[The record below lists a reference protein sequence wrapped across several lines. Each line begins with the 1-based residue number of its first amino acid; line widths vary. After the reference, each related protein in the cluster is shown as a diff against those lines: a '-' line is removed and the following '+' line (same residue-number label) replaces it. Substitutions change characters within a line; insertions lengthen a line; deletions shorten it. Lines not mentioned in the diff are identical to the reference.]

1 MTTKLA
7 PLTIKQLLA
16 LAGYANYKTREKNM
30 SLKLNDLYC
39 FPPGFKKDQ
48 LIVEL
53 EKECEH
59 LRYLP
64 QSRQDCLDLD
74 FNPDEY
80 LLK

>member
-16 LAGYANYKTREKNM
+16 LAAYANYKTRKKNI
-30 SLKLNDLYC
+30 SLKLHDLDC
-39 FPPGFKKDQ
+39 FPPGFEKDQ

-64 QSRQDCLDLD
+64 QSRQNCLDLH